1 MQHPFLQALDMDL
14 LKMKV
19 LEAPYVP
26 QVGEDVFDVSNFE
39 QELTNHKSYEAAHL
53 SVQTA

>member
-1 MQHPFLQALDMDL
+1 MDL

-19 LEAPYVP
+19 LDAPYVP

-39 QELTNHKSYEAAHL
+39 QELTNHKSFESAHL
-53 SVQTA
+53 SV